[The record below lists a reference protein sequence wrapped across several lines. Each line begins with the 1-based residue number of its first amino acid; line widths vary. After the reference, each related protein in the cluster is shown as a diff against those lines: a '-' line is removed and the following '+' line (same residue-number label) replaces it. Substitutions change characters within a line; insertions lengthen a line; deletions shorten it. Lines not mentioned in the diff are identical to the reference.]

1 MIVCRAP
8 LRISFVGGGSDL
20 PAFYRQNT
28 GRVIATTINK
38 YVYIAL
44 HSKYDGDI
52 KLNYSNSELVENI
65 DYIKHPLF
73 KECLSHFKIN
83 SGVEIG
89 SFADVPAH
97 GSGLGSSSSFTVAL
111 LNALSCFTNNRTK
124 KEEIARLACDIEINK
139 CQSIIGRQDQY
150 SASYGGLNVF
160 EFYKDHRVKK
170 RSIDLSTQ
178 ELDYIFD
185 HFLVFRVDGQRKAS
199 DILTEQTKNIFKNAD
214 NIKEITELVLPF
226 EKALIDL
233 DVPEMG
239 KILNHN
245 WNLKRQLASGITS
258 ANINQMY
265 DVGIKNGAYGGKL
278 LGAGGSGFML
288 FLAPK
293 KLHPVIREKMNGC
306 RELNVCPDFGGGQ
319 IVYDSGE
326 RYE

>member
-20 PAFYRQNT
+20 PAYYRKKT

-52 KLNYSNSELVENI
+52 KLNYSDSELVEDADN
-65 DYIKHPLF
+65 IKHPLF
-73 KECLSHFKIN
+73 RECLSHFKIH

-89 SFADVPAH
+89 SFADIPAH

-111 LNALSCFTNNRTK
+111 LRALSRYRDKQTR
-124 KEEIARLACDIEINK
+124 KEEIAQLACDIEINK
-139 CQSIIGRQDQY
+139 CQFVAGRQDQY
-150 SASYGGLNVF
+150 SASYGGLNSF
-160 EFYKDHRVKK
+160 EFYKDHSVKQ
-170 RSIDLSTQ
+170 RSIDLSTH
-178 ELDYIFD
+178 ELDYIFE
-185 HFLVFRVDGQRKAS
+185 HFLVFRVDGQRRAA
-199 DILTEQTKNIFKNAD
+199 DILSEQTKNISENAD
-214 NIKEITELVLPF
+214 NIKEMTDLVLPF

-233 DVPEMG
+233 DIPEMG
-239 KILNHN
+239 KILNRN

-258 ANINQMY
+258 SKINQMY
-265 DVGIKNGAYGGKL
+265 DVGLKNGAYGGKL

-288 FLAPK
+288 FVAPK
-293 KLHPVIREKMNGC
+293 KLHSIIREEMKGC
-306 RELNVCPDFGGGQ
+306 RELIVCPDFGGAQ

-326 RYE
+326 RHE